1 MVAKSRGSNMQ
12 DREWWVR
19 QGYRRDHA
27 VHSDT
32 DFYSRG
38 SEQEGIDDERHNEAV
53 GETVDISVAPT
64 RTTNRARPRTLAAG
78 YNYDTDT
85 LRVVFRGQP
94 TGRHGGYEQGAVYDY
109 FGVSTS
115 EWQRFQRSA
124 SPGRFITRVLDSHE
138 YTRVE

>member
-38 SEQEGIDDERHNEAV
+38 SEQEGIDDERGNTSA
-53 GETVDISVAPT
+53 GESVDISVAPT
-64 RTTNRARPRTLAAG
+64 RTTNPGRPRTLAAG
-78 YNYDTDT
+78 YNYETDT
-85 LRVVFRGQP
+85 LRVVFR
-94 TGRHGGYEQGAVYDY
+94 EGAVYDY
-109 FGVSTS
+109 FDVTTA
-115 EWQRFQRSA
+115 EWTQFKRSA
-124 SPGRFITRVLDSHE
+124 SPGRFINRRLSGNE
-138 YTRVE
+138 YTRIQ